1 MTTETSGA
9 EIPGS
14 TDSEATVEPGTALM
28 AEAIAPLPA
37 LDGSIPVQFEMLD
50 RLSQLEAALL
60 TRDPM
65 MKMHL
70 AAIHKNLIANEEL
83 VHLLSDQQV
92 GQIVA
97 AQQVHTNTVLVSEAT
112 SKAGKAKAAN
122 RTAKLSLD
130 DL

>member
-1 MTTETSGA
+1 MSL
-9 EIPGS
+9 P
-14 TDSEATVEPGTALM
+14 EATSSSVEQVDPLVSELA
-28 AEAIAPLPA
+28 APLAAETPK
-37 LDGSIPVQFEMLD
+37 LDATDPVHFEVLS
-50 RLSQLEAALL
+50 RLALL
-60 TRDPM
+60 EEALLARDPM

-70 AAIHKNLIANEEL
+70 GAIHKNLITHEEL
-83 VHLLSDQQV
+83 VHLLSDDQI

-97 AQQVHTNTVLVSEAT
+97 AQQQHTSITLVQEVS